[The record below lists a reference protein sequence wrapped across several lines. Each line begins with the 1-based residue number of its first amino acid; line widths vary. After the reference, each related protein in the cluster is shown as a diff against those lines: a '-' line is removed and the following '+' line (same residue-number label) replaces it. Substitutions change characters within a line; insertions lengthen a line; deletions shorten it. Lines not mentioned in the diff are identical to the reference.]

1 MLAGLDQL
9 YSAQIGNLR
18 RRLRGQRLAVLTHA
32 AAIDRRG
39 RHLLTVLEE
48 LGATPQIV
56 FTPEHGL
63 FADAQAEEPVV
74 LDAGAPA
81 AEPSPGPRI
90 ISLYGD
96 NKERLSPSAE
106 ELEGIELLV
115 IDLADVG
122 SRYYTYVWTALLAAR
137 AAAAKGIHTVV
148 LDRPNPIS
156 GDPASLEGAPQREG
170 FLSFVGLEPLP
181 IRHALTIGEIL
192 AQFFE
197 RDGHALG
204 PEGALSVARV
214 LGWERHRTAE
224 AWGRPFIMPSPNMP
238 TLETALVY
246 PGGCLLEGTNLS
258 EGRGT
263 TAPFQLVGAP
273 FLDGPALAQSLMEA
287 GAPGVMVRPVTFK
300 PTFEKHAGKRCNGV
314 MLHVTTP
321 SLFRPVAT
329 YLTLITLARAQAP
342 ESFEFRSTPYE
353 FEATIPAF
361 DLLTGSSEARTA
373 IAAGASAEDV
383 VATTALVDPA
393 LREAVVAAEARAE
406 RAAI

>member
-1 MLAGLDQL
+1 MTVETGLDRVAAGDPAAL
-9 YSAQIGNLR
+9 ALLSGRKLGLLAHPASVD
-18 RRLRGQRLAVLTHA
+18 RRLRHAHAVLLA
-32 AAIDRRG
+32 AGCDVRALFG
-39 RHLLTVLEE
+39 
-48 LGATPQIV
+48 
-56 FTPEHGL
+56 PEHGYGGE
-63 FADAQAEEPVV
+63 AQDMIAVGSERASSGLAVH
-74 LDAGAPA
+74 
-81 AEPSPGPRI
+81 
-90 ISLYGD
+90 SLYGGREED
-96 NKERLSPSAE
+96 LSPRAE
-106 ELEGIELLV
+106 WLDGLDAVV
-115 IDLADVG
+115 IDLQDVG
-122 SRYYTYVWTALLAAR
+122 SRYYTFVWTAVLMLR
-137 AAAAKGIHTVV
+137 SAAAAGVQTIV
-148 LDRPNPIS
+148 LDRPNPLGGS
-156 GDPASLEGAPQREG
+156 RVCGGPQRAG
-170 FLSFVGLEPLP
+170 YRSFVGLHDVAVQHGMTIAELCSLAADRERIDRAAWQVLP
-181 IRHALTIGEIL
+181 MRGYRREL
-192 AQFFE
+192 AYE
-197 RDGHALG
+197 ATGL
-204 PEGALSVARV
+204 PWV
-214 LGWERHRTAE
+214 L
-224 AWGRPFIMPSPNMP
+224 PSPNMP
-238 TLETALVY
+238 TLDTARVY

-361 DLLTGSSEARTA
+361 DLLTGSAEARTA

>member
-18 RRLRGQRLAVLTHA
+18 RRLRGERLAVLTHA

-48 LGATPQIV
+48 LGATPQVI

-63 FADAQAEEPVV
+63 FADAQAEEPVR
-74 LDAGAPA
+74 DAGDVASGEA
-81 AEPSPGPRI
+81 VPGPRI
-90 ISLYGD
+90 ISLYGET
-96 NKERLSPSAE
+96 KERLSPTAE
-106 ELEGIELLV
+106 ELDGIQLLV

-156 GDPASLEGAPQREG
+156 GDPTSLEGAPQRDG
-170 FLSFVGLEPLP
+170 FLSFVGLEPFP
-181 IRHALTIGEIL
+181 IRHALTLGEML
-192 AQFFE
+192 AQIFE

-204 PEGALSVARV
+204 AEGALSVARV
-214 LGWERHRTAE
+214 LGWERQRTAE

-263 TAPFQLVGAP
+263 TAPFQMVGAP
-273 FLDGPALAQSLMEA
+273 FLDGPALAHALAEA
-287 GAPGVMVRPVTFK
+287 GTPGVLVRPVTFK
-300 PTFEKHAGKRCNGV
+300 PTFEKHAGQRCNGV
-314 MLHVTTP
+314 MLHVTNP
-321 SLFRPVAT
+321 ALFRPVAT

-342 ESFEFRSTPYE
+342 EAFAFRTTPYE
-353 FEATIPAF
+353 FESTIPAF
-361 DLLTGSSEARTA
+361 DLLTGSAEARTA
-373 IAAGASAEDV
+373 ITAGASAEDV
-383 VATTALVDPA
+383 VATTAPVDPA
-393 LREAVVAAEARAE
+393 LRETVYAAEARLD